1 LEVGG
6 GEWIRREVVAM
17 VHYGR
22 KKVSGGLLGNGWKW
36 KGCVMRMTM
45 MRN

>member
-1 LEVGG
+1 MGG

-22 KKVSGGLLGNGWKW
+22 KKVSGGLLRKGRMAETGGNRRG
-36 KGCVMRMTM
+36 VR
-45 MRN
+45 